1 MSISPITTNPGNLP
15 TTVVRTAPTWQPVI
29 ERPVQP
35 TQTSTES
42 DPLARNNATA
52 KTDQPAPDKPES
64 AQEIRE
70 AVEKL
75 NEQLKP
81 VGAGVRFNV
90 DDESGRLVIQLM
102 DIANE
107 TVIRQIPS
115 EEALKLSREPELK
128 RSGLLVDTKA

>member
-1 MSISPITTNPGNLP
+1 MSSISPVSASPIGLP
-15 TTVVRTAPTWQPVI
+15 STVRTAPTWQPVI

-35 TQTSTES
+35 SQANTAS
-42 DPLARNNATA
+42 DPIALNGTSPKA
-52 KTDQPAPDKPES
+52 DQPPDQPKS
-64 AQEIRE
+64 VQEIRE

-102 DIANE
+102 DVANE

-115 EEALKLSREPELK
+115 EEALKLSREPDLR
-128 RSGLLVDTKA
+128 RSGLLLDTKA

>member
-1 MSISPITTNPGNLP
+1 MSISPITTNPGSLP

-35 TQTSTES
+35 TQANTES
-42 DPLARNNATA
+42 DPLARNDATA
-52 KTDQPAPDKPES
+52 KTDPPTPDKPES

-90 DDESGRLVIQLM
+90 DDDSGRLVIQLM
-102 DIANE
+102 DIAND

-115 EEALKLSREPELK
+115 EEALKLSREPNLK
-128 RSGLLVDTKA
+128 RSGLLVNTKA

>member
-1 MSISPITTNPGNLP
+1 MYSNPPVKSVLGGYPSINLAVKSVSTAVVSACLNGKNKKIGCSP
-15 TTVVRTAPTWQPVI
+15 
-29 ERPVQP
+29 
-35 TQTSTES
+35 
-42 DPLARNNATA
+42 A
-52 KTDQPAPDKPES
+52 KAE
-64 AQEIRE
+64 EIRK

-102 DIANE
+102 DVAND

-115 EEALKLSREPELK
+115 EEALKLSREPDLK
-128 RSGLLVDTKA
+128 RSGLLLNTKA

>member
-1 MSISPITTNPGNLP
+1 MSISPITTNLVALP
-15 TTVVRTAPTWQPVI
+15 ATVRATPAWQPVI

-35 TQTSTES
+35 TQANTQS
-42 DPLARNNATA
+42 DPLVRSGSTA
-52 KTDQPAPDKPES
+52 KTDQPASDKPES
-64 AQEIRE
+64 AEKIRE

-102 DIANE
+102 DVAND

-128 RSGLLVDTKA
+128 RSGLLVNTKA